1 MPNRD
6 INQLSLYEVNMEID
20 QLNQNLSK
28 KNLDRIYMIAF
39 NDTGHVKNEDI
50 TVKQRRG
57 INERSSHRTFFTDRL
72 VLLNARKAL
81 LEADMV
87 VEDTAKDDRVVE
99 DTAKDD
105 KVEDERL
112 VATAER
118 PGRFSRMISMFGSKK
133 RVGVVQKNGVNLEN
147 SANLENG
154 VDVLVIKEDKI
165 IDRLY
170 TILYIKLYT
179 ILCLNLMAY
188 NLMA

>member
-1 MPNRD
+1 
-6 INQLSLYEVNMEID
+6 MEID

>member
-105 KVEDERL
+105 RVVEDTAKDDKVEDERL

-118 PGRFSRMISMFGSKK
+118 PWRFSRMISMFGSKK
-133 RVGVVQKNGVNLEN
+133 RGGGGSKKRRKSRKQRK
-147 SANLENG
+147 SR
-154 VDVLVIKEDKI
+154 KRRRRSRHK
-165 IDRLY
+165 RR
-170 TILYIKLYT
+170 
-179 ILCLNLMAY
+179 
-188 NLMA
+188 